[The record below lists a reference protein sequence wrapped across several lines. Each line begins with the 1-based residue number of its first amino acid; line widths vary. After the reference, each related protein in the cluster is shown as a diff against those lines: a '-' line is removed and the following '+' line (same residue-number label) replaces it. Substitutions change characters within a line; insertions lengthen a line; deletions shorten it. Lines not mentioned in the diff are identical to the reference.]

1 MSSQRPRRSTARTR
15 LPPASVSS
23 KSITVPK
30 AGAAASAASRS
41 RPAPGASWPC
51 ADRLAPTTV
60 AAKPPRSRRRCTAEP
75 SVLREIGIRLGELR
89 PLPVA
94 IDSEPG
100 QRAVIA
106 LRGLDR
112 ADRAR
117 RGGGAGDR
125 PEAVR
130 HRLLRRLELG
140 ERLLRH
146 LRGEVKLAEQRADR
160 HHLVLHRNV
169 LLARIVALG
178 GHLHRRDRRLA
189 LALGEGQPRGRRFL
203 LDPRL
208 AGPVFVLCGNQLRLD
223 FIEMPD
229 FGAGGRQITSARGAE
244 RTGEIGDR
252 LRRRELAVAHRQMRG
267 LRPLAAVER
276 VTRRDRRQTRV
287 DAERGVGEV
296 GESGGRVDELLS
308 FAVLGHLQIGGD
320 HEIEEVGQRRRS
332 LARRI
337 VGPVILGGLPGSDV
351 GMHRILPHAENR
363 VDVRGHVQRVRRLRC
378 DLVVAPRGLDAHRGQ
393 RREIIAVDQVVGDTR
408 MVRVLFRLLIKDRCR
423 LKLLGEQLDRA
434 YAGAVTEEG
443 KERTADSNWF
453 FYQRL
458 IEACVQTS
466 RLREAFLRAEEGS
479 SRSLRD
485 ELARVSLPA
494 PGLPKPLVAEES
506 ALLERLRVIDLTLR
520 ATDDT
525 DGRAQL
531 INEFRT
537 VQERI
542 SAIWQE
548 MESHPEAAPYLQ
560 LRRGERLGWDQLQ
573 GWFSEQP
580 QPSAFVEFLDL

>member
-1 MSSQRPRRSTARTR
+1 M
-15 LPPASVSS
+15 
-23 KSITVPK
+23 
-30 AGAAASAASRS
+30 
-41 RPAPGASWPC
+41 
-51 ADRLAPTTV
+51 
-60 AAKPPRSRRRCTAEP
+60 
-75 SVLREIGIRLGELR
+75 
-89 PLPVA
+89 
-94 IDSEPG
+94 
-100 QRAVIA
+100 
-106 LRGLDR
+106 
-112 ADRAR
+112 
-117 RGGGAGDR
+117 
-125 PEAVR
+125 
-130 HRLLRRLELG
+130 
-140 ERLLRH
+140 
-146 LRGEVKLAEQRADR
+146 
-160 HHLVLHRNV
+160 
-169 LLARIVALG
+169 
-178 GHLHRRDRRLA
+178 
-189 LALGEGQPRGRRFL
+189 
-203 LDPRL
+203 
-208 AGPVFVLCGNQLRLD
+208 
-223 FIEMPD
+223 
-229 FGAGGRQITSARGAE
+229 
-244 RTGEIGDR
+244 
-252 LRRRELAVAHRQMRG
+252 
-267 LRPLAAVER
+267 
-276 VTRRDRRQTRV
+276 
-287 DAERGVGEV
+287 
-296 GESGGRVDELLS
+296 
-308 FAVLGHLQIGGD
+308 
-320 HEIEEVGQRRRS
+320 
-332 LARRI
+332 
-337 VGPVILGGLPGSDV
+337 
-351 GMHRILPHAENR
+351 
-363 VDVRGHVQRVRRLRC
+363 RGHVQRVRRLRC

-580 QPSAFVEFLDL
+580 QPSAFVEFLDLGTRWIALVVTTGDAEPRVVELDLPEPLLLELVTNYTTALSEGREVAGSAAAELANRLLVPLAAHLSDIPVVCFIPQGLLHHVPLHALAYQSGPLAESVVVHYAPSAAVAIRRKEGPWPGLRASNLVTVGNPTGDLPFADLEATSIARRFSCSPLIGDAASAPRVSAELARADAAHIAAHAWFDWGDPLASGILLAGNTVFNARDAMSQRLRLRLLVLSACSTGQQMVSVGNSLAGLARGFLYAGVQQLVLSLWPVNDMSTMLLMDEFYASLDQGLAVGEALRRAQSYLRNATNEVIVARLVAERRRPSAERILDDEQVSALWRRFVLQDPTLRPFEHPHHWAPFFVTGSL